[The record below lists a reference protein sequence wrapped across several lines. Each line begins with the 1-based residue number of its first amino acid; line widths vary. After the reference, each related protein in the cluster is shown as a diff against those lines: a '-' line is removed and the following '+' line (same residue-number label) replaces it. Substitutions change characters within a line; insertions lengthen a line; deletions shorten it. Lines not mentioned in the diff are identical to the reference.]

1 MLARD
6 KLLECENPS
15 CPSRNSLRRLVP
27 WRKQEGVTVQ
37 GRWYCSLDCFEQA
50 ITDVFAGLL
59 KLPEEPLPRLH
70 RVPLGL
76 LLLGR
81 GVITDEQLKSA
92 LEVQRTAGAD
102 RLGRWLVRLGV
113 ASAQDVSAALA
124 SQWGCATFP
133 LERDSRYREIAGML
147 PYALLESSRM
157 IPVRYLPAS
166 QLLFLA
172 FSEDIDHTA
181 LYSIGQLTG
190 GRTEPCVVTEAAME
204 RALAEVRAAS
214 RPAEIV
220 FETLWDAP
228 EMARTIRDYAVKLGA
243 EELLLARPR
252 RFLWVRLRASGRS
265 WDFLFRLP
273 AGNLD

>member
-1 MLARD
+1 M
-6 KLLECENPS
+6 ECENPL
-15 CPSRNSLRRLVP
+15 CPSRHSLRRLMP
-27 WRKQEGVTVQ
+27 WRKQEGVTLQ

-81 GVITDEQLKSA
+81 GVITDAQLKSA
-92 LEVQRTAGAD
+92 LEAQRSAGTE

-113 ASAQDVSAALA
+113 ASAEDVAAALA
-124 SQWGCATFP
+124 AQWGCATFP
-133 LERDSRYREIAGML
+133 LGRDFRYRECAGML

-157 IPVRYLPAS
+157 IPVRYLSAS
-166 QLLFLA
+166 KLLFVA

-181 LYSIGQLTG
+181 LYAIGQLTG
-190 GRTEPCVVTEAAME
+190 GRTEPCVATETAME
-204 RALAEVRAAS
+204 SALEEVRAAS

-228 EMARTIRDYAVKLGA
+228 EMAHTIRDYAVKLGA
-243 EELLLARPR
+243 EELMLARPR
-252 RFLWVRLRASGRS
+252 RFLWVRLRASGQS

-273 AGNLD
+273 AGNLA